1 MQAQLEG
8 LPFVKDMHPE
18 RQITRALLA
27 AADPAAQ
34 QQQQQQEGS
43 LAAGGPQFAPCGD
56 SDPDQQQQQHCVSK
70 RPGRLQTR
78 PTFSLEDNQQEGLE
92 LLQLGGGQRVANDSF
107 TPASRRRLLQAPGQS
122 LASILQA
129 DAVWAQGF
137 RGQGVKMGVFDT
149 GIRGDHPDVK
159 HIV

>member
-1 MQAQLEG
+1 
-8 LPFVKDMHPE
+8 MHPE
-18 RQITRALLA
+18 RQITWALLA
-27 AADPAAQ
+27 AADPAT
-34 QQQQQQEGS
+34 QQQQEGS
-43 LAAGGPQFAPCGD
+43 LAAAASPGGPQYAPCGD
-56 SDPDQQQQQHCVSK
+56 GSSDSSAPEQQLQQQQQQHCVAK

-92 LLQLGGGQRVANDSF
+92 LLALEGGQRVANDSF
-107 TPASRRRLLQAPGQS
+107 TPARRRLLQAPGQT
-122 LASILQA
+122 LATILQA
-129 DAVWAQGF
+129 DLVWAQGF

>member
-1 MQAQLEG
+1 
-8 LPFVKDMHPE
+8 MHPE

-27 AADPAAQ
+27 AVDPAA
-34 QQQQQQEGS
+34 QQQQEGS
-43 LAAGGPQFAPCGD
+43 LAAAAASPGGPQFSPCGD
-56 SDPDQQQQQHCVSK
+56 GSNDSSAPQQQQQQQHCVAK

-92 LLQLGGGQRVANDSF
+92 LLALEGGQRVANDSF
-107 TPASRRRLLQAPGQS
+107 TPTRRRLLQAPGQT